1 MQFYEIKPL
10 LNGLYARHKEDW
22 EQTRFI
28 GYITAQVNS
37 TKKLKE
43 DIIKFSW
50 DGEITK
56 GDTSISKEDVDRLK
70 NKKQEYLKYIRN
82 GK

>member
-1 MQFYEIKPL
+1 L

-37 TKKLKE
+37 TKKLKKE